1 MNSFFRFSQE
11 LTKRDFIQFLEEKQ
25 IHPSDLISLSIK
37 IKNGYLN
44 EANGSRSGFLSALGG
59 ALRGMYHG
67 FRSGWG
73 SRNLNAAANTLKK
86 QLELAY
92 EKFLDSLISI
102 TGDQMKATQLVTKLR
117 KNAEQEIDN
126 KVLIGEEP
134 AVEPKNRKTRMLP
147 EPEEREEEEQPA
159 KKEPEPE
166 TEPKPEPAEEDE
178 SMTGVPPA
186 EEDTGIPEEG
196 ENEDEEE
203 TDEEEEDEFEPTPP
217 ITPEEIEDG
226 SLPERFD
233 ALIKAGTTS
242 EIHQK
247 ISTEYPARNT
257 SSIDA
262 LIECLNNNE
271 INEGY
276 LSEGFGI
283 INQVYEDFLAI
294 KKKLAESF
302 IKYVKSNISEN
313 NGRKLFK
320 EAESGKEVKKNLEG
334 KIATL
339 KTKVAK
345 YFYIDKDK
353 IENDDELA
361 TVVAQDPVLFLS
373 EFDGRNV
380 RHLKTISK
388 KQNLSDPSGRNIAI
402 KVVVDDIGNYILFT
416 IEDLRNMAGIK

>member
-1 MNSFFRFSQE
+1 MI
-11 LTKRDFIQFLEEKQ
+11 L
-25 IHPSDLISLSIK
+25 LSIK

-44 EANGSRSGFLSALGG
+44 ETNGSRSGFLSALGG

-134 AVEPKNRKTRMLP
+134 VIGPKKRRKEEMP

-159 KKEPEPE
+159 KKEPESEPE

-178 SMTGVPPA
+178 SMTGIPPA

-203 TDEEEEDEFEPTPP
+203 ETDEEDEFEPTPP

-247 ISTEYPARNT
+247 ISTEYPAKNT

-276 LSEGFGI
+276 LNEGFGI
-283 INQVYEDFLAI
+283 INQIYTEFLAVDR
-294 KKKLAESF
+294 KLAENF
-302 IKYVKSNISEN
+302 VKYVRSNISEN
-313 NGRKLFK
+313 NRRKLFK
-320 EAESGKEVKKNLEG
+320 EAEGGNEIKTSLEQ

-345 YFYIDKDK
+345 QFYIDKDK

-361 TVVAQDPVLFLS
+361 TVVASDPVEFLS

-380 RHLKTISK
+380 RHLKRIST
-388 KQNLSDPSGRNIAI
+388 KQNLSDPSGRNVAI